1 MSKFLKQTIGWTMVA
16 VTERVPRRFVQR
28 KGLILDSSMML
39 LSRGFEIKDCS
50 LGEASELRYMWG
62 SHQQ

>member
-1 MSKFLKQTIGWTMVA
+1 MVA

-39 LSRGFEIKDCS
+39 LSRGFEIRDCS